1 MSVQVDVKVRAR
13 VMVDVGA
20 DDATYEA
27 AARADAKVAALLAE
41 KEPRKV
47 IVVPGRLVNFIR

>member
-1 MSVQVDVKVRAR
+1 VKVAA
-13 VMVDVGA
+13 GA
-20 DDATYEA
+20 DDAAYEA